1 MSLRVDD
8 LKSKLKGGGARP
20 NLFKATINFP
30 GYAKGN
36 STLTSFLCKAAQ
48 LPSSVIGQ
56 IDVPFRGR
64 QLKVAGDRT
73 FENWTITVINEDGF
87 QVRNSF
93 ERWANGINEHR
104 NGTGILNPADYQADL
119 IIEQLNRQ
127 EEVIKTIN
135 IRGAFPVNVAGIDLS
150 YDTTDT
156 LEEYTVEFAYQYWEA
171 EGVTS

>member
-8 LKSKLKGGGARP
+8 LKAKLSGGGARP

-30 GYAKGN
+30 GYAGGN
-36 STLTSFLCKAAQ
+36 SELTSFLCKAAQ

>member
-1 MSLRVDD
+1 MSLQIDS
-8 LKSKLKGGGARP
+8 LKAKLSGGGARP

-30 GYAKGN
+30 GYAGGN
-36 STLTSFLCKAAQ
+36 TELTSFLCKAAQ
-48 LPSSVIGQ
+48 MPSSVVGQ

-73 FENWTITVINEDGF
+73 FENWTITVINEDNF
-87 QVRNSF
+87 EVRNSF
-93 ERWANGINEHR
+93 ERWANGLNEHR

-127 EEVIKTIN
+127 NEVIKEI
-135 IRGAFPVNVAGIDLS
+135 ILRGAFPVNVAGIDLS

-156 LEEYTVEFAYQYWEA
+156 IEEYTVEFAYQYWEA
-171 EGVTS
+171 SGVTS

>member
-8 LKSKLKGGGARP
+8 LKAKLSGGGARP

-30 GYAKGN
+30 GYAGGN
-36 STLTSFLCKAAQ
+36 TELTSFLCKAAQ

-73 FENWTITVINEDGF
+73 FENWTVTVINEDAF
-87 QVRNSF
+87 EVRNSF

-119 IIEQLNRQ
+119 TIEQLNRQ
-127 EEVIKTIN
+127 NETIKEI
-135 IRGAFPVNVAGIDLS
+135 ILRGAFPVNVAGIDLS

-171 EGVTS
+171 AGVTS

>member
-1 MSLRVDD
+1 MSLQIDS
-8 LKSKLKGGGARP
+8 LKAKLSGGGARP

-30 GYAKGN
+30 NYAGGN
-36 STLTSFLCKAAQ
+36 TDLTSFLCKAAQ
-48 LPSSVIGQ
+48 MPSSVVGQ

-87 QVRNSF
+87 EVRNSF
-93 ERWANGINEHR
+93 ERWQNGINEHR

-127 EEVIKTIN
+127 NEVIKTITL
-135 IRGAFPVNVAGIDLS
+135 RGAFPVNVAGIDLS

-156 LEEYTVEFAYQYWEA
+156 IEEYTVEFAYQYWEA
-171 EGVTS
+171 SGVTS

>member
-8 LKSKLKGGGARP
+8 LKAKLTGGGARP

-30 GYAKGN
+30 NYAGGN
-36 STLTSFLCKAAQ
+36 GDLTSFLCKAAQ

-73 FENWTITVINEDGF
+73 FENWTITLINEDGF
-87 QVRNSF
+87 EVRNSF

-127 EEVIKTIN
+127 NETIKTIVL
-135 IRGAFPVNVAGIDLS
+135 RGAFPVNVAGIDLS

-156 LEEYTVEFAYQYWEA
+156 IEEYTVEFAYQYWEA
-171 EGVTS
+171 SGVTS